1 MVATSQDIINIIL
14 QNEIRV
20 DFDELDH
27 ARPLSEQGFDSLDIV
42 TILFSIEEKFKI
54 KIPEDDINKEKLS
67 SINSIVLYINN
78 LEK

>member
-1 MVATSQDIINIIL
+1 MK
-14 QNEIRV
+14 
-20 DFDELDH
+20 
-27 ARPLSEQGFDSLDIV
+27 DSLDIV